1 MSKRSK
7 RYQRI
12 AQNPNNVMFDDLRK
26 LLEDYGFEHRRT
38 RGSHHS
44 FVGWIGD
51 EKISLVIP
59 YRKPLK
65 EVYVKK
71 ALTFIEQ
78 IRALNAEPEDE
89 DEADEQES

>member
-7 RYQRI
+7 RYKRI
-12 AQNPNNVMFDDLRK
+12 AQNPNNIIFDDLRN

-44 FVGWIGD
+44 FVGRIGD
-51 EKISLVIP
+51 EKVSLVIP

-71 ALTFIEQ
+71 ALALIEQ
-78 IRALNAEPEDE
+78 IQALSIENDE
-89 DEADEQES
+89 EGEADE

>member
-1 MSKRSK
+1 M
-7 RYQRI
+7 
-12 AQNPNNVMFDDLRK
+12 
-26 LLEDYGFEHRRT
+26 H
-38 RGSHHS
+38 GSHHS
-44 FVGWIGD
+44 FVGRVGE

-78 IRALNAEPEDE
+78 IQALSAEQDDE
-89 DEADEQES
+89 GEADE